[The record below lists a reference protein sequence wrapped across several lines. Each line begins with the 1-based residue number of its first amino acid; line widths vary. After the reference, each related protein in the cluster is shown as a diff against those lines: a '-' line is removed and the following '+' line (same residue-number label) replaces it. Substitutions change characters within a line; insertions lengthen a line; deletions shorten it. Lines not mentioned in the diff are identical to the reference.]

1 MKKVLACAVALAL
14 VLCMV
19 PMAFAANPALRVEAV
34 VDGSTVTA
42 TVYCPIQ
49 ENLVGFSF
57 FLRFDP
63 TVLTLAGS
71 KMADRDVEGEM
82 LKYFDGEC
90 GLAIGTTDTCTCA
103 WTTTS
108 TKNVSRETPIAVFT
122 FKVIN
127 ADAETT
133 NLTLEVNEYK
143 IDGEVIIGSNT
154 PYAATPVTLKAPAGT
169 TDGPTDGTTE
179 APGKTDLDK
188 LKDAITEAGLTM
200 PSEEELKAIL
210 NKIDNGTLDDIKEA
224 LQSVF
229 AGSNIDE
236 LYNKILNLFGKG
248 TTTTTGAPG
257 ANTTTKTGSTT
268 TKTGTT
274 TAKANSKLDKT
285 GDVGIALAATVCL
298 AAAAAFVL
306 TKKKED

>member
-57 FLRFDP
+57 FLKFDP
-63 TVLTLAGS
+63 TVLTLESS

-122 FKVIN
+122 FTVIN

-154 PYAATPVTLKAPAGT
+154 PYAATPVTLKTPVITTEGPTSGT
-169 TDGPTDGTTE
+169 TKAPT
-179 APGKTDLDK
+179 TDLDK
-188 LKDAITEAGLTM
+188 LKDLIAKAGLTM
-200 PSEEELKAIL
+200 PSEAELSALL
-210 NKIDNGTLDDIKEA
+210 NKIDNGTLDDIKAA
-224 LQSVF
+224 LSSLF
-229 AGSNIDE
+229 GGADITD
-236 LYNKILNLFGKG
+236 LYNKILAAFGRG
-248 TTTTTGAPG
+248 TTTTAPVG
-257 ANTTTKTGSTT
+257 GVTTTKGSGSTT
-268 TKTGTT
+268 AKTGTT
-274 TAKANSKLDKT
+274 TAKGGSKIDKT